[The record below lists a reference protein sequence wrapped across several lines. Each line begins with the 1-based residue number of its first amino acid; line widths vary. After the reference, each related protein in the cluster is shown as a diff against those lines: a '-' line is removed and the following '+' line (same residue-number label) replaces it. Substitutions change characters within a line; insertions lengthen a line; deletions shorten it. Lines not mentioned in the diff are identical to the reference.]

1 LWGVIESF
9 LSLLT
14 RHEKRSHNM
23 LDLML
28 KFRFKSLKFISYFIR
43 HEQGVTIAKEFD
55 RRSLFFMFLTSYHH
69 LHPLF

>member
-1 LWGVIESF
+1 VGVIESF

-28 KFRFKSLKFISYFIR
+28 NFRFKSLKFISSFIR

-55 RRSLFFMFLTSYHH
+55 RRSLFFMFLTFYHH
-69 LHPLF
+69 FHSLF